1 MNISLY
7 KAADD
12 VRKLLDQMD
21 PDTGELPD
29 GFEPAR
35 NIVIRK
41 SAAVA
46 AYILESEKQADM
58 VEAHGKTF
66 IDAAKKQ
73 RGRNEKLRDY
83 LKTHMALACVME
95 IKDDSGLFKAKLL
108 KDRDEAVEVFDAAQ
122 VPSAYMTD
130 PKPPAPAPDKA
141 LIKKAIKDG
150 FEVPGAKLIKR
161 DRLEIK

>member
-1 MNISLY
+1 MNVSLY
-7 KAADD
+7 KAAAD
-12 VRKLLDQMD
+12 VREMFDQMD
-21 PDTGELPD
+21 PETGELPE

-35 NIVIRK
+35 EIVIRK

-46 AYILESEKQADM
+46 AYILEADKQADM

-66 IDAAKKQ
+66 IDLAKKQ
-73 RGRNEKLRDY
+73 RARNDRLRDY
-83 LKTHMALACVME
+83 LKTHMSLAGVMQIE
-95 IKDDSGLFKAKLL
+95 DDFGMFKAKLL

-122 VPSAYMTD
+122 VPFNYMTY

-150 FEVPGAKLIKR
+150 FEVPGARLIKR

>member
-12 VRKLLDQMD
+12 VRKLFDQMD
-21 PDTGELPD
+21 AETGELPE

-35 NIVIRK
+35 EIVIRK

-46 AYILESEKQADM
+46 AYILESDKQADM
-58 VEAHGKTF
+58 VEGHGKTF

-73 RGRNEKLRDY
+73 RARNDRLRDY
-83 LKTHMALACVME
+83 LKTHMALAGITE
-95 IKDDSGLFKAKLL
+95 IKDDTGTFKAKLL

-122 VPSAYMTD
+122 VPVNYMTD
-130 PKPPAPAPDKA
+130 PKPPEPAPDKA
-141 LIKKAIKDG
+141 LIKKALKDG
-150 FEVPGAKLIKR
+150 FNVPGARIVKR

>member
-7 KAADD
+7 KAAAD
-12 VRKLLDQMD
+12 VRELFDQMD
-21 PDTGELPD
+21 PETGELPE

-35 NIVIRK
+35 EIVIRK

-46 AYILESEKQADM
+46 AYILEADKQADM

-73 RGRNEKLRDY
+73 RARNDRLRDY
-83 LKTHMALACVME
+83 LKTHMAGAGVLE
-95 IKDDSGLFKAKLL
+95 IKDDFGMFKAKLL
-108 KDRDEAVEVFDAAQ
+108 KERDEAIEVFDAAQ
-122 VPSAYMTD
+122 VPFNYMTD
-130 PKPPAPAPDKA
+130 PKPPAPAPDKT

-150 FEVPGAKLIKR
+150 FEVPGARLIKR